1 MKLGSTGKVCVGGLN
16 VDNPHRDGATVCR
29 DGKMNKGMVEWTNMP
44 IINRPI
50 KNSKIGVETMSTLGK
65 CKINFNNP

>member
-1 MKLGSTGKVCVGGLN
+1 MWMIGTEMSPLCAGS
-16 VDNPHRDGATVCR
+16 D
-29 DGKMNKGMVEWTNMP
+29 KMNKGMVEWTNMSV
-44 IINRPI
+44 INRPI